1 MTFSRRDS
9 ASHRVLILDGNQRSA
24 LAATRSLG
32 GHGVHVVVAAET
44 TRSLSGSSRY
54 CRDSFSYPSPSE
66 QPLEFLDNIQK
77 NAALRNVRVLMPM
90 TEVTGYLLARHRDR
104 FAPAALPLPDVDS
117 WELLANK
124 CSLMQLAEQLD
135 IPVPKSL
142 FTTNV
147 DEIQSASEQIGFP
160 VILKPCL
167 SKIWH
172 NERCISTGV
181 HAARNHAELVEL
193 TTKHAYFRDF
203 PLVVQSF
210 VPGTGHGIFVLYDHG
225 RAVTFFAH
233 RRVREKP
240 PEGGVSVLSESVPLR
255 ADLQAYATR
264 LLDRAHWHG
273 VAMVEFRCAQDGAPY
288 LMEVNPRFW
297 GSLQLSIDAGVDFP
311 SMLYDLAHG
320 NSTVGPA
327 SYRVGVRTR
336 WLLGDLDR
344 LYLVLKGRNEN
355 PDGFSRLNQ
364 LMQFMRL
371 AEKNTRY
378 EINRFDDFRPFL
390 FEIGQYIRQ
399 LGS

>member
-1 MTFSRRDS
+1 MTLLRSDAAR
-9 ASHRVLILDGNQRSA
+9 HCVLILDGNQRSA

-32 GHGVHVVVAAET
+32 SHGIHVVVAAET
-44 TRSLSGSSRY
+44 THSLSGSSRY

-77 NAALRNVRVLMPM
+77 NAALRNVRILMPM

-117 WELLANK
+117 WDLLANK
-124 CSLMQLAEQLD
+124 CSLMQLAKQLD
-135 IPVPKSL
+135 IPAPKSL
-142 FTTNV
+142 FAANAA
-147 DEIQSASEQIGFP
+147 ELQSAAEQIGFP
-160 VILKPCL
+160 VVLKPCL

-172 NERCISTGV
+172 NEHCISTGV
-181 HAARNHAELVEL
+181 HAARNLAELAAL
-193 TTKHAYFRDF
+193 TTKHGYLRDF

-210 VPGTGHGIFVLYDHG
+210 VPGTGHGIFALYDHG

-240 PEGGVSVLSESVPLR
+240 PEGGVSVLSESVPIR
-255 ADLQAYATR
+255 ADLQNYAAR

-273 VAMVEFRCAQDGAPY
+273 VAMVEFRGTQDGIPY

-297 GSLQLSIDAGVDFP
+297 GSLQLAIDAGVDFP
-311 SMLYDLAHG
+311 GLLYDLASG
-320 NSTVGPA
+320 TATSGPA
-327 SYRVGVRTR
+327 SYRLGIRTR

-344 LYLVLKGRNEN
+344 LYLVLKKNNEKTI
-355 PDGFSRLNQ
+355 GFSRLAQ
-364 LMQFMRL
+364 FTQFMRFW
-371 AEKNTRY
+371 ERNTRY
-378 EINRFDDFRPFL
+378 EVNRIDDFRPFL
-390 FEIGQYIRQ
+390 FELRQYIRQ